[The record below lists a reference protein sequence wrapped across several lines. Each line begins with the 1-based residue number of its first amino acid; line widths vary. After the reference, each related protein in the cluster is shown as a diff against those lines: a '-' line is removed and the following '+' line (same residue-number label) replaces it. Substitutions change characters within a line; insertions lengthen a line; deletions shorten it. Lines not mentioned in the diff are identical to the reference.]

1 MQMKAKKVILNMDPQ
16 DIDDFSVIA
25 IHSNLEAYLVAYR
38 LNQNLGCILH
48 NSKKKSIDDVYTR
61 FKYVSKTSNDNWELI
76 SNHYMN
82 DEIFDKKNLLFN
94 INETNKKSLI
104 PILDSVDFLFKIPK
118 SKTVN
123 DWVKKIRSIEGV
135 QLAYEIDKKILN
147 NLENLIFD

>member
-1 MQMKAKKVILNMDPQ
+1 MQMKTKKVILNMDPQ

-61 FKYVSKTSNDNWELI
+61 FKYVSKISNDNWELI

-82 DEIFDKKNLLFN
+82 DESFDKKNLLFN

-104 PILDSVDFLFKIPK
+104 PTLDSVDFLFKIPK

-123 DWVKKIRSIEGV
+123 EWVKKIRSIEGI
-135 QLAYEIDKKILN
+135 QLAYEIDKKIMY